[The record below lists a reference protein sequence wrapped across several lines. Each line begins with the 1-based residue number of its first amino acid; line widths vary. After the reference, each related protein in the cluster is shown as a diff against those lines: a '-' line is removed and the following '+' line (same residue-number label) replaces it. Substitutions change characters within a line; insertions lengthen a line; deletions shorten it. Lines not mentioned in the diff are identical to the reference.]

1 MSIGRQDNPA
11 GHWFNRILAV
21 FAAAV
26 LLLGTT
32 PASAQRISPLGDRH
46 DWSELDT
53 FQGTMSRAEFECL
66 LLTIYAPTGG
76 WDAYIKIEDERA
88 KLVTDSKNP
97 DKIYELRFIPNV
109 PPIAPDAR
117 AVIDLMRS
125 AGFVQHDVPG
135 VPSKNFWRTRGAIGK
150 QREKAPPPKG
160 RPLEGLRVALDP
172 GHLGGEWARM
182 EERWFQIG
190 DAPPVKEGEMT
201 LAVANLIAPR
211 LEALGAT
218 VLWVRREI
226 GPVTA
231 ARPDK
236 MIDTARDSLVERG
249 VTDAKDTYSGP
260 GDPEREKSVQ
270 WEAEKLFYRISEIRT
285 RARLVN
291 DVLRPDVTLCLHFN
305 AEDWGDPAK
314 PALVEKNH
322 LHMLVSGN
330 YGPPELRYDD
340 VRFEM
345 LLRLLSRVHEEEI
358 PLAGAVGGALAA
370 ATGLPPYE
378 YTDNR
383 AIRVGPSPYTWARNL
398 LANRLYRCP
407 VIYCEPYVMNSPDVF
422 ARVQAGDYEGL
433 REVAGKMRPSIV
445 REYADAVIVGLLNA
459 YGSTEK

>member
-11 GHWFNRILAV
+11 GHWFNRILAIAAIGLTLLPGATP
-21 FAAAV
+21 AAA
-26 LLLGTT
+26 
-32 PASAQRISPLGDRH
+32 QRVSPLGERH
-46 DWSELDT
+46 DWSEFDA
-53 FQGTMSRAEFECL
+53 FQQTMTRAEFERL
-66 LLTIYAPTGG
+66 LRELYAPTGD
-76 WDAYIKIEDERA
+76 WESYIKIEDDRA
-88 KLVTDSKNP
+88 WLVTDSRNP
-97 DKIYELRFIPNV
+97 DKLYELRFATNGV
-109 PPIAPDAR
+109 AEK
-117 AVIDLMRS
+117 RS
-125 AGFVQHDVPG
+125 L
-135 VPSKNFWRTRGAIGK
+135 NFWRTREK
-150 QREKAPPPKG
+150 LREPRSKAG
-160 RPLEGLRVALDP
+160 RPSGRPIEGLRVALDP

-190 DAPPVKEGEMT
+190 EAPPVKEGEMT

-226 GPVTA
+226 GPVTTT
-231 ARPDK
+231 RPDK
-236 MIDTARDSLVERG
+236 MIDAARGSLVERG
-249 VTDAKDTYSGP
+249 VTDARETYTGP

-305 AEDWGDPAK
+305 AEDWGEPAK

-330 YGPPELRYDD
+330 YGTPELRYDD

-370 ATGLPPYE
+370 GTGLPPYE

-383 AIRVGPSPYTWARNL
+383 AIRVGPSPYVWARNL

-445 REYADAVIVGLLNA
+445 REYADAVIAGLLEA
-459 YGSTEK
+459 YGEPAGNRR